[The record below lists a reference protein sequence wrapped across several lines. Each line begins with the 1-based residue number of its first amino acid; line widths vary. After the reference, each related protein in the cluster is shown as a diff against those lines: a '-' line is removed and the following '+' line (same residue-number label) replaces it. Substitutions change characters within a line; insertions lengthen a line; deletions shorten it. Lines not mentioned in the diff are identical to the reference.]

1 MPHPVHQ
8 VRLILAPVLAPL
20 VLAAFIL
27 AVGSEYTR
35 LNIGSIVAAVFM
47 ANTYFWLC
55 FVITSFIRNVK
66 GLATRVAPSLIF
78 AFVGL
83 ALSCLGDASAAR
95 LSTIFD
101 GVDDPRRINVSFRV
115 LGFLFH
121 IHIVAAACVGRV
133 KHGRCLTCAGADTR
147 PRLR

>member
-1 MPHPVHQ
+1 MHQ

-83 ALSCLGDASAAR
+83 ALSCLGDAIGGAIIHNFRWAWMILDALTFPFVCWASYFIYISLR
-95 LSTIFD
+95 
-101 GVDDPRRINVSFRV
+101 PRV
-115 LGFLFH
+115 LD
-121 IHIVAAACVGRV
+121 ASNM
-133 KHGRCLTCAGADTR
+133 AGV
-147 PRLR
+147 